1 MLCLPAA
8 LVCIAPVRGPNG
20 LLRASTRGY
29 LLAATGVVALVSFL
43 GAALCASLNLP
54 CNLIIGAVMPLF
66 FLLYRHYVDLGW
78 LRALFVFLLAAAAMA
93 FCAVLT
99 DVLLARLEVGNHSGV
114 PSWPSATVQFALGLL
129 TALMLCPILSR
140 KLAWL
145 LRAPGDFWKLAWI
158 FPLAFLLLFMLTVPQ
173 DYSTILVNRVQKLGV
188 VLLLFLMGVM
198 VVMLVAMHA
207 AARSFDEGARLREEN
222 RRLAM
227 QAREYAALNQ
237 YMRATR
243 KLRRDFRQHLR
254 VLDGLAAE
262 GRLEDMRAYL
272 REVAPEAQ
280 DEYRAIFA
288 NPALNALAGHYD
300 AIARARDVAMDWR
313 TALPESLPVPEA
325 ELCVL
330 LGNLLENAVDDAS
343 AMEPQRRYVRAIC
356 RMNGDMLCIIV
367 ENGYAGELRRAGGR
381 YLSTKHEGE
390 GDGLASVE
398 AVAKRHSGSVR
409 VEDADGVFRVSVLLN
424 GGAPEN
430 AAG

>member
-145 LRAPGDFWKLAWI
+145 LRAPGR
-158 FPLAFLLLFMLTVPQ
+158 LLEA
-173 DYSTILVNRVQKLGV
+173 GV
-188 VLLLFLMGVM
+188 DLSAGV
-198 VVMLVAMHA
+198 
-207 AARSFDEGARLREEN
+207 S
-222 RRLAM
+222 
-227 QAREYAALNQ
+227 AAL
-237 YMRATR
+237 
-243 KLRRDFRQHLR
+243 H
-254 VLDGLAAE
+254 
-262 GRLEDMRAYL
+262 
-272 REVAPEAQ
+272 
-280 DEYRAIFA
+280 
-288 NPALNALAGHYD
+288 
-300 AIARARDVAMDWR
+300 
-313 TALPESLPVPEA
+313 
-325 ELCVL
+325 
-330 LGNLLENAVDDAS
+330 
-343 AMEPQRRYVRAIC
+343 
-356 RMNGDMLCIIV
+356 
-367 ENGYAGELRRAGGR
+367 
-381 YLSTKHEGE
+381 
-390 GDGLASVE
+390 
-398 AVAKRHSGSVR
+398 
-409 VEDADGVFRVSVLLN
+409 ADR
-424 GGAPEN
+424 
-430 AAG
+430 AAGLFHHTGPIACKSSAWCCCSS

>member
-1 MLCLPAA
+1 
-8 LVCIAPVRGPNG
+8 
-20 LLRASTRGY
+20 
-29 LLAATGVVALVSFL
+29 
-43 GAALCASLNLP
+43 
-54 CNLIIGAVMPLF
+54 
-66 FLLYRHYVDLGW
+66 
-78 LRALFVFLLAAAAMA
+78 
-93 FCAVLT
+93 
-99 DVLLARLEVGNHSGV
+99 
-114 PSWPSATVQFALGLL
+114 
-129 TALMLCPILSR
+129 
-140 KLAWL
+140 
-145 LRAPGDFWKLAWI
+145 
-158 FPLAFLLLFMLTVPQ
+158 
-173 DYSTILVNRVQKLGV
+173 
-188 VLLLFLMGVM
+188 
-198 VVMLVAMHA
+198 
-207 AARSFDEGARLREEN
+207 
-222 RRLAM
+222 M

-313 TALPESLPVPEA
+313 TALRRACPCRRRS
-325 ELCVL
+325 
-330 LGNLLENAVDDAS
+330 S
-343 AMEPQRRYVRAIC
+343 ACCWAICWKTPWTAPPPWSPQRRYVRAIC